1 MKFNPLTYLLLPV
14 LLLITTS
21 TIVFVTFKSNG
32 KSELT
37 KEVPAFYP
45 DEKTVTTIKPVKK
58 QIKHIELLPQ
68 NTLLLGGVVENE
80 NSTLLA
86 NAITRLDNGDPEPLY
101 LLIDS
106 PGGSVFAGT
115 KIISA
120 IEASIRPVYTVCLGL
135 CASMGAMIHSYG
147 HKRFAVD
154 RSVLMYHPAAGDV
167 RPGTVP
173 NMVAALALVERFTNK
188 MFLNVQKRSKMST
201 EEFEVKVLKN
211 IWIDAEDAKNIN
223 LVDDLVVVSTPGFQL
238 PLTPVYLKQEV
249 PNTDVKFLLP
259 DLRM

>member
-1 MKFNPLTYLLLPV
+1 MKFNPLTYLLFPV
-14 LLLITTS
+14 LFLIIAS
-21 TIVFVTFKSNG
+21 TFIFLGFKSTA

-37 KEVPAFYP
+37 KEIPAFYP
-45 DEKTVTTIKPVKK
+45 DEKTVVNIKPVKK
-58 QIKHIELLPQ
+58 QIKHIELSPE
-68 NTLLLGGVVENE
+68 NTFLLAGPVETE

-86 NAITRLDNGDPEPLY
+86 NAITRLDNGNPEPLY

-115 KIISA
+115 KVISA

-173 NMVAALALVERFTNK
+173 NMLAALNLVDRFTAK
-188 MFLNVQKRSKMST
+188 LFLNVQKRSKMTS

-211 IWIDAEDAKNIN
+211 IWVDAEDAKNLN
-223 LVDDLVVVSTPGFQL
+223 LVDDLVVISTPGFQL
-238 PLTPVYLKQEV
+238 PITPIYLKQQI
-249 PNTDVKFLLP
+249 PNVDIKFLLP